1 MVPALTLFELD
12 EMMTAYDI
20 CLQSRSGQQ
29 ASQAM
34 LIHGSECSSQVATC
48 IASVSSFLLGW
59 EEAIS
64 ILNHQVSVVEEEWKA
79 ICDEANLS
87 EVDRA
92 LFLRR
97 QFLNPFAFLNA
108 PEGIRIPLIGWDQ
121 AVTTFSE

>member
-1 MVPALTLFELD
+1 
-12 EMMTAYDI
+12 
-20 CLQSRSGQQ
+20 
-29 ASQAM
+29 M
-34 LIHGSECSSQVATC
+34 LIHGSERSSQVATC

-108 PEGIRIPLIGWDQ
+108 PEGIRMPLIG
-121 AVTTFSE
+121 